1 MFPSCRITSSGAG
14 VSQDRSSAAEG
25 GRSKFRLDLPSSIF
39 FQEVCGQA
47 NHFSL
52 SLSLFLSFKQ
62 PVGVN
67 EEVVTSD
74 RSPPVM
80 TASLKYLWEIVD
92 HGNGNI
98 WREIYE
104 NFLSDENFCNLSWKF
119 VKIIFFFRWSL
130 EKQKSKD

>member
-1 MFPSCRITSSGAG
+1 MQVYPRIDPQRQRVG
-14 VSQDRSSAAEG
+14 VPNLDSIFLPRSS
-25 GRSKFRLDLPSSIF
+25 SKRFVVKRTT
-39 FQEVCGQA
+39 
-47 NHFSL
+47 SL
-52 SLSLFLSFKQ
+52 FLSLFLSFKQ

-104 NFLSDENFCNLSWKF
+104 NFLSDENFCNLS
-119 VKIIFFFRWSL
+119 
-130 EKQKSKD
+130 